1 MIRHN
6 GAYWAK
12 VFILCQFTEPTQIPS
27 ITDTVNNVTF
37 RPKEREQKERKSVQ
51 LEVSDS
57 NALDQLILPLQLT
70 PPSEITTFWPKEEEE
85 RKSS

>member
-6 GAYWAK
+6 GVYWAK
-12 VFILCQFTEPTQIPS
+12 IFILCQFTEPTQIPS
-27 ITDTVNNVTF
+27 ITDTVNKVTF

-70 PPSEITTFWPKEEEE
+70 PPSEITTF
-85 RKSS
+85 